1 MHKRPKV
8 AVYQVGD
15 RDLLAEVI
23 ADVIEQTYAG
33 SLRAGVL
40 ATNQEIERGG
50 RRRGVQRTG
59 GPAWLPAPTK
69 VDYATI
75 WRALHKQSDRLQAP
89 TFAWLIHFVGPERKA
104 RLEEAVVSP
113 LAQWLLDR
121 HRTWAKAAF
130 ARLAGEQSSSVL
142 RSALAALGA
151 RSGRFDLLVR
161 EMVKANPE
169 EMVRFR
175 ARTRS
180 HSEERTQL
188 AQLQLVAPFLDTGSR
203 DGLERRWEEMGV
215 AERKRYVRLTLRREE
230 LLLDRSPDVQ
240 RAQEVASSLRASL
253 SRFAKLGI
261 PPLG

>member
-8 AVYQVGD
+8 AIYQVGD

-23 ADVIEQTYAG
+23 ADVIEHTYAG

-40 ATNQEIERGG
+40 ATNREIERGG
-50 RRRGVQRTG
+50 RQRGVSRPG

-75 WRALHKQSDRLQAP
+75 WRALHKQSDRLQPP
-89 TFAWLIHFVGPERKA
+89 TFAWLIHFVGPTRRA
-104 RLEEAVVSP
+104 RLKEAVVSP

-121 HRTWAKAAF
+121 HRTWAKGAF

-142 RSALAALGA
+142 RTALAGLGA
-151 RSGRFDLLVR
+151 RSGRIGVLLG
-161 EMVKANPE
+161 EMLRANPQ
-169 EMVRFR
+169 EMLRFR
-175 ARTRS
+175 TRTRS
-180 HSEERTQL
+180 HGEERTQL
-188 AQLQLVAPFLDTGSR
+188 ALLQLAAPFLDAGSP
-203 DGLERRWEEMGV
+203 DGLERGWEEMGV

-240 RAQEVASSLRASL
+240 RAQEVASSLRENL

>member
-15 RDLLAEVI
+15 RDLLAQVI
-23 ADVIEQTYAG
+23 ADVVEHTHEG

-40 ATNQEIERGG
+40 ATNREIERRG
-50 RRRGVQRTG
+50 RRTGAQRQAG
-59 GPAWLPAPTK
+59 HASLPVPTK

-75 WRALHKQSDRLQAP
+75 WRALRKQSDRLQAP
-89 TFAWLIHFVGPERKA
+89 TFAWLIHFVGPARKA
-104 RLEEAVVSP
+104 RLEEAVISP

-121 HRTWAKAAF
+121 HRTWAKGAF
-130 ARLAGEQSSSVL
+130 ARLVGEHSSSVL
-142 RSALAALGA
+142 RAALAAPGA
-151 RSGRFDLLVR
+151 RSGRIGLLLG
-161 EMVKANPE
+161 EMLRANPE

-188 AQLQLVAPFLDTGSR
+188 AQLQLVAPFLDAGPL
-203 DGLERRWEEMGV
+203 DGLERRWEELGA

-230 LLLDRSPDVQ
+230 LLLDRSADVQ
-240 RAQEVASSLRASL
+240 RAQAIVARLR
-253 SRFAKLGI
+253 
-261 PPLG
+261 